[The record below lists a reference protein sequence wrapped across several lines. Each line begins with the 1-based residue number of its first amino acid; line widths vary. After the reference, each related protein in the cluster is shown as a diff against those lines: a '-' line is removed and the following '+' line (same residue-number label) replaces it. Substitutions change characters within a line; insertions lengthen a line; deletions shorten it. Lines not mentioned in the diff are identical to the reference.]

1 MRKIKLTHEE
11 IETIKMALQYVY
23 DRNLEIVSQ
32 HRKMLGED
40 AVSKILEKANRF
52 FDTQDVF
59 NGERD
64 V

>member
-1 MRKIKLTHEE
+1 MRTIKLTHEE
-11 IETIKMALQYVY
+11 IETIKSALQFVY
-23 DRNLEIVSQ
+23 DTNLDFIKKN
-32 HRKMLGED
+32 RKVLGED
-40 AVSKILEKANRF
+40 VVEKVLKKANNF